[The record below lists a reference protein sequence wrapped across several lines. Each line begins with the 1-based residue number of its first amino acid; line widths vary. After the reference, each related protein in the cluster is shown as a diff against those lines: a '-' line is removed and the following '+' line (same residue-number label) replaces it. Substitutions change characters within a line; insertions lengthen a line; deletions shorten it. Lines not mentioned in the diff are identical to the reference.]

1 MTGNFMNEE
10 AHDKAFIITYKRV
23 QGDGEMKSLAIG
35 RSKDDVSGKL
45 RRMFP
50 KSQITALV
58 ETEHTPIIGMKTI
71 DAILQSQAYSYLNA
85 MTGKQVM
92 NVPPRADKPTQTNND
107 VPPKKLERVLG

>member
-1 MTGNFMNEE
+1 MTGNFINKK
-10 AHDKAFIITYKRV
+10 AYDKSYIITYKRV
-23 QGDGEMKSLAIG
+23 QGDGERKALAIG
-35 RSKDDVSGKL
+35 RSKEDVSGKL

-50 KSQITALV
+50 KSQITELI

-92 NVPPRADKPTQTNND
+92 NVPPREDKPTQTND